1 MACLEPSLLN
11 NAISTNISH
20 AGLSNIWWPFPLILF
35 ILMDY
40 PIHIDTLSMEK
51 SILYFKGSLSRFL
64 KKMHLRH

>member
-1 MACLEPSLLN
+1 MVRLEPLLLN
-11 NAISTNISH
+11 NTISTKISC

-40 PIHIDTLSMEK
+40 PTHIDTLSMEK
-51 SILYFKGSLSRFL
+51 SILYFKGSLSTFL